1 MLGGTAAFATGGRDP
16 EWNWGTV
23 SESAKGCRV
32 AVDIGGTFTDFCTFD
47 EASGELRTLKILS
60 TPETPG
66 AEVMQ
71 GIAEL
76 DRRHGQPASGI
87 RFFTHGTT
95 VGVNTVIQR
104 RGAELALFTT
114 REFEDVLEVA
124 RLKTPDPYDIFS
136 RRPPPLAP
144 RERVYGI
151 AERVLKDGSVETPVD
166 PADVLDAVAKAKA
179 AGADTIVVALLHA
192 YANPANER
200 AVREAILAAEPGMAV
215 TLSSDV
221 WPVIREY
228 ERTVTATVAGYV
240 QRRVAAYIGS
250 LQAAL
255 RDAGVPA
262 EPMITKSN
270 GGIMAAELGKT
281 RPIAM
286 LLSGTASGAIGAADT
301 AARIGAQDVLS
312 FDVGGTSADV
322 AVVQGGE
329 PAFGTGELVGEFP
342 IYVPTV
348 SVTSIGAGG
357 GSIAR
362 VDDFGVLKVGP
373 DSAGSRPG
381 PACYGAGGELPTVTD
396 AFVAMGLLGAGALGY
411 GAVTL
416 DRAAGGRAVGGIAE
430 RLSLGLSEAAESI
443 VSVAVSGMYLEVS
456 KLLSRRGAD
465 PRTFSLL
472 AFGGAGPMLGAL
484 FARELGMARVIV
496 PPAPGVLS
504 AYGGLI
510 ADIRNDF
517 IRTAFVDLDADGLA
531 VLEGLAGDL
540 EAEALAWLR
549 EEQGFRGEARLIWSA
564 DMRYLGQSY
573 EIETPVDR
581 ADIAAGRVAALAGA
595 FHGEHAR
602 VYDHADADAPVQAVN
617 LRLTVSGSVPKPALA
632 EAAAAPGPAA
642 PGGEARVFLDGAE
655 RVAALYHR
663 ADLAPGQHFTG
674 PAVVSQ
680 DDCTTVVPPGFA
692 AEVDLRGNLILTR
705 EG

>member
-1 MLGGTAAFATGGRDP
+1 MLDGSAACRNHGRCP
-16 EWNWGTV
+16 RPNWGVV
-23 SESAKGCRV
+23 SEAAARCRV
-32 AVDIGGTFTDFCTFD
+32 AVDIGGTFTDFCVFD
-47 EASGELRTLKILS
+47 EATGALGTLKILS
-60 TPETPG
+60 TPDTPG
-66 AEVMQ
+66 AEVMR

-76 DRRHGQPASGI
+76 ERRHGQPASGI
-87 RFFTHGTT
+87 GFFTHGTT

-144 RERVYGI
+144 RERVYGL

-166 PADVLDAVAKAKA
+166 PADVRRAVADARA
-179 AGADTIVVALLHA
+179 AGADTIVVALLHS

-200 AVREAILAAEPGMAV
+200 AVRDAILEAAPDMAV

-255 RDAGVPA
+255 RAAGVPA

-281 RPIAM
+281 DPVAM
-286 LLSGTASGAIGAADT
+286 LLSGTASGAIGAADA
-301 AARIGAQDVLS
+301 AARIGAPDVLS

-322 AVVQGGE
+322 AVVQGGK

-348 SVTSIGAGG
+348 SVSSIGAGG
-357 GSIAR
+357 GSIAW

-373 DSAGSRPG
+373 ESAGSAPG
-381 PACYGAGGELPTVTD
+381 PACYGRGGDRPTVTD
-396 AFVAMGLLGAGALGY
+396 AFVAMGLLGAGELGY
-411 GAVTL
+411 GAVRL
-416 DRAAGGRAVGGIAE
+416 DRAAAERAVGEVAE
-430 RLSLGLSEAAESI
+430 RLSVGLAEAAESI
-443 VSVAVSGMYLEVS
+443 VHVAVSGMYLEVA
-456 KLLSRRGAD
+456 KLMSRRGAD
-465 PRTFSLL
+465 PRAFALL
-472 AFGGAGPMLGAL
+472 AFGGAGPMLGGL
-484 FARELGMARVIV
+484 FARELGIARMIV

-517 IRTAFVDLDADGLA
+517 IRTAFVDVDADGVA
-531 VLEGLAGDL
+531 VLDGFAVEL
-540 EAEALAWLR
+540 EARALAWLR
-549 EEQGFRGEARLIWSA
+549 EEQGFAGEARLLWSA

-581 ADIAAGRVAALAGA
+581 ADIRSQRAAALADA
-595 FHGEHAR
+595 FHAEHER
-602 VYDHADADAPVQAVN
+602 VYGHADAEAPVQAVN
-617 LRLTVSGSVPKPALA
+617 LRLTVSGAVPKPAFS
-632 EAAAAPGPAA
+632 ESAAAPGPAVPA
-642 PGGEARVFLDGAE
+642 GHATVFLDGAMRE
-655 RVAALYHR
+655 AALYDR
-663 ADLAPGQHFTG
+663 AGLVPGRHFAG

-692 AEVDLRGNLILTR
+692 VEVDLRGNLVLTR
-705 EG
+705 ES

>member
-1 MLGGTAAFATGGRDP
+1 MSEPATR
-16 EWNWGTV
+16 
-23 SESAKGCRV
+23 CRV
-32 AVDIGGTFTDFCTFD
+32 AVDIGGTFTDFCVFD
-47 EASGELRTLKILS
+47 EATGALRTLKILS
-60 TPETPG
+60 TPESPG

-76 DRRHGQPASGI
+76 DRRHGQPAAGI
-87 RFFTHGTT
+87 GFFTHGTT

-151 AERVLKDGSVETPVD
+151 AERVLKDGSVETPVE
-166 PADVLDAVAKAKA
+166 PADVRDAVAKAKA

-200 AVREAILAAEPGMAV
+200 AVRSAILEAAPDMAV

-240 QRRVAAYIGS
+240 QRRVAGYIAS

-255 RDAGVPA
+255 RGAGVPA
-262 EPMITKSN
+262 EPMIAKSN

-281 RPIAM
+281 DPVAM
-286 LLSGTASGAIGAADT
+286 LLSGTASGAIGAAD
-301 AARIGAQDVLS
+301 AALRIGAADVLS

-322 AVVQGGE
+322 AVIQEGK

-373 DSAGSRPG
+373 ESAGSSPG
-381 PACYGAGGELPTVTD
+381 PACYGKGGDRPTVTD
-396 AFVAMGLLGAGALGY
+396 AFVAMGLIGAGELGY
-411 GAVTL
+411 GAVRL
-416 DRAAGGRAVGGIAE
+416 DRAAAGRAVGGIAD

-443 VSVAVSGMYLEVS
+443 VRVAVSGMYLEVA
-456 KLLSRRGAD
+456 KLMSRRGAD
-465 PRTFSLL
+465 PRAFSLL
-472 AFGGAGPMLGAL
+472 AFGGAGPMLGCFL
-484 FARELGMARVIV
+484 ARELGMSQVIV
-496 PPAPGVLS
+496 PPTPGVLS

-517 IRTAFVDLDADGLA
+517 IRTAFVDLDAEGLA
-531 VLEGLAGDL
+531 VLEGHAGEL
-540 EAEALAWLR
+540 EAQALAWLR
-549 EEQGFRGEARLIWSA
+549 GEQGFRGEARLTWSA

-573 EIETPVDR
+573 EIETLVDR
-581 ADIAAGRVAALAGA
+581 ADIRTGRAAALADA

-602 VYDHADADAPVQAVN
+602 VYDHADRQAPVQAVN
-617 LRLTVSGSVPKPALA
+617 LRLTVSGAVPKPALA
-632 EAAAAPGPAA
+632 EAAGTPGPAT
-642 PGGEARVFLDGAE
+642 PGGRAAVFLDGAE
-655 RVAALYHR
+655 RDAALFDR
-663 ADLAPGQHFTG
+663 ADLLPGRHFTG
-674 PAVVSQ
+674 PAIVSQ
-680 DDCTTVVPPGFA
+680 DDCTTVVPPGFS

>member
-1 MLGGTAAFATGGRDP
+1 MLDGNAAFGTGGRDP
-16 EWNWGTV
+16 ERNWGTV
-23 SESAKGCRV
+23 SAVAGKSRV
-32 AVDIGGTFTDFCTFD
+32 AVDIGGTFTDFCVFD

-60 TPETPG
+60 TPEAPG

-76 DRRHGQPASGI
+76 ERRYGQPAAGI
-87 RFFTHGTT
+87 EFFTHGTT

-104 RGAELALFTT
+104 RGAALALFTT

-151 AERVLKDGSVETPVD
+151 AERVLRDGSVEMPVD
-166 PADVLDAVAKAKA
+166 PADVRRAVAEAKA

-200 AVREAILAAEPGMAV
+200 AVRDAILEAAPGMAV

-240 QRRVAAYIGS
+240 QRRVAVYIGS

-281 RPIAM
+281 DPIAM
-286 LLSGTASGAIGAADT
+286 LLSGTASGAIGAADA
-301 AARIGAQDVLS
+301 AARIGAADVLS

-322 AVVQGGE
+322 AVIQGGE
-329 PAFGTGELVGEFP
+329 PAFGTGELVGDFP

-373 DSAGSRPG
+373 ESAGSAPG
-381 PACYGAGGELPTVTD
+381 PACYGKGGERPTVTD
-396 AFVAMGLLGAGALGY
+396 AFVAMGLLGADELGY
-411 GAVTL
+411 GAVRL
-416 DRAAGGRAVGGIAE
+416 DRAAAERAVGGIAG
-430 RLSLGLSEAAESI
+430 RLSMGLSEAAESI
-443 VSVAVSGMYLEVS
+443 VEVAVSGMYLEVA
-456 KLLSRRGAD
+456 KLMSRRGAD

-472 AFGGAGPMLGAL
+472 AFGGAGPMLGVL

-496 PPAPGVLS
+496 PPTPGVLS

-517 IRTAFVDLDADGLA
+517 IRTAFVDLDAEGLA
-531 VLEGLAGDL
+531 VLEGHACEL
-540 EAEALAWLR
+540 EAQALSWLR
-549 EEQGFRGEARLIWSA
+549 DEQGFHGEARLTWSA

-573 EIETPVDR
+573 EIETLVDR
-581 ADIAAGRVAALAGA
+581 ADIRAGRAAGLAGA
-595 FHGEHAR
+595 FHREHER
-602 VYDHADADAPVQAVN
+602 VYDHADTEAPVQAVN
-617 LRLTVSGSVPKPALA
+617 LRLTVSGTVPKPALA
-632 EAAAAPGPAA
+632 EAAAAAGPAA
-642 PGGEARVFLDGAE
+642 PRGHATVFLDGASRE
-655 RVAALYHR
+655 AALHVR
-663 ADLAPGQHFTG
+663 ADLLPGQHFAG
-674 PAVVSQ
+674 PAIVSQ

-692 AEVDLRGNLILTR
+692 AEVDPRGNLILTR

>member
-1 MLGGTAAFATGGRDP
+1 MPEPAAR
-16 EWNWGTV
+16 
-23 SESAKGCRV
+23 CRV
-32 AVDIGGTFTDFCTFD
+32 AVDIGGTFTDFCVFD
-47 EASGELRTLKILS
+47 EATGALRTLKILS
-60 TPETPG
+60 TPESPG

-76 DRRHGQPASGI
+76 DRRHGQPAAGI
-87 RFFTHGTT
+87 GFFTHGTT

-166 PADVLDAVAKAKA
+166 PADVRDAVVKAKA

-200 AVREAILAAEPGMAV
+200 AVRSAILEAAPDMAV

-240 QRRVAAYIGS
+240 QRRVAGYIAS

-255 RDAGVPA
+255 RGAGVPA
-262 EPMITKSN
+262 EPMIAKSN

-281 RPIAM
+281 DPVAM
-286 LLSGTASGAIGAADT
+286 LLSGTASGAVGAADAALRIGAA
-301 AARIGAQDVLS
+301 DVLS

-322 AVVQGGE
+322 AVIQEGK

-373 DSAGSRPG
+373 ESAGSLPG
-381 PACYGAGGELPTVTD
+381 PACYGKGGDRPTVTD
-396 AFVAMGLLGAGALGY
+396 AFVAMGLIGAGALGY
-411 GAVTL
+411 GAVRL
-416 DRAAGGRAVGGIAE
+416 DRAAAERAVGGIAD

-443 VSVAVSGMYLEVS
+443 VRVAVSGMYLEVA
-456 KLLSRRGAD
+456 KLMSRRGAD
-465 PRTFSLL
+465 PRAFSLL
-472 AFGGAGPMLGAL
+472 AFGGAGPMLGCFL
-484 FARELGMARVIV
+484 ARELGMSQVIV
-496 PPAPGVLS
+496 PPTPGVLS

-517 IRTAFVDLDADGLA
+517 IRTAFVDLDAEGLA
-531 VLEGLAGDL
+531 VLEGHAGEL
-540 EAEALAWLR
+540 EAQALAWLR
-549 EEQGFRGEARLIWSA
+549 GEQGFRGEALLTWSA

-573 EIETPVDR
+573 EIETLVDR
-581 ADIAAGRVAALAGA
+581 ADIRAGRAAALADA

-602 VYDHADADAPVQAVN
+602 VYDHADRQAPVQAVN
-617 LRLTVSGSVPKPALA
+617 LRLTVSGAVPKPALA
-632 EAAAAPGPAA
+632 EAAGTPGPAT
-642 PGGEARVFLDGAE
+642 PGGRAVVFLDGAE
-655 RVAALYHR
+655 RDAALYDR
-663 ADLAPGQHFTG
+663 ADLLPGRHFTG

-680 DDCTTVVPPGFA
+680 DDCTTVVPPGFS